1 MTSLPAEGVA
11 RGGTSPARALDG
23 DGTTCRDA
31 LARRALSRRAIL
43 TTGLAL
49 SLVGVGSASA
59 EAAGLVTGI
68 TGRATATRD
77 GETRA
82 LQGGAVI
89 HRSDS
94 LATAEGARLEVT
106 LADGSTLS
114 LGENCRLVLSE
125 VVDEAGRGRGVVLD
139 LVAGI
144 VRAVLGPNRPEI
156 FEVRGRVA
164 VAAARSTDL
173 IVETES
179 SRTAVFVVAGEVGV
193 RESYGQGEVVLVAG
207 EGIDVTR
214 GVATG
219 EPVNWGQGRID
230 QFIERTN
237 VGG

>member
-1 MTSLPAEGVA
+1 VTVFDL
-11 RGGTSPARALDG
+11 
-23 DGTTCRDA
+23 CRPE
-31 LARRALSRRAIL
+31 RWSRRATL
-43 TTGLAL
+43 AAGLAGF
-49 SLVGVGSASA
+49 SLPLLRPVAALA

-77 GETRA
+77 GETRT
-82 LQGGAVI
+82 LHGGAVI
-89 HRSDS
+89 HRRDS
-94 LATAEGARLEVT
+94 LATEVGARLEVT

-114 LGENCRLVLSE
+114 LGENCRLVVSE

-144 VRAVLGPNRPEI
+144 VRAVLGPSRPEV

-193 RESYGQGEVVLVAG
+193 REAYGPSEAVLVAG
-207 EGIDVTR
+207 QGIDVAR

-219 EPVNWGQGRID
+219 EPVTWGQGRVD
-230 QFIERTN
+230 QFIERTT
-237 VGG
+237 VTG